1 MARDRLLGF
10 LLGAGFGVGIG
21 MLLAPKSGDKTRGL
35 LKEKADEGKEYLKRL
50 SSELRDSA
58 TDIIESGKEAI
69 GRQKDALGGRRGQQ
83 ASVRRGGRT
92 ACTVRRPDGSLTS
105 GSYVGR
111 CISMGDYERRF
122 FGVHRGRR
130 TNRSDIRRVLH
141 GQGHAG

>member
-35 LKEKADEGKEYLKRL
+35 IKEKVDEGKEYLKRR

-69 GRQKDALGGRRGQQ
+69 GRQKDALATAIAVSKQAYDEAGGQP
-83 ASVRRGGRT
+83 APSEDP
-92 ACTVRRPDGSLTS
+92 TVS
-105 GSYVGR
+105 
-111 CISMGDYERRF
+111 
-122 FGVHRGRR
+122 
-130 TNRSDIRRVLH
+130 
-141 GQGHAG
+141 